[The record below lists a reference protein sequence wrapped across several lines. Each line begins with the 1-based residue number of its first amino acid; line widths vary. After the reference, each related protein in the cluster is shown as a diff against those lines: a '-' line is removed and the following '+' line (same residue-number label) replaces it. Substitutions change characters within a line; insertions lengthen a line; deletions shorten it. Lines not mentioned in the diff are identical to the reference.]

1 MKGFW
6 LEMLPRFGVG
16 FAAGFLPWLVYRY
29 PQQAASLVGWLR
41 ALPQGVLP
49 TFTVAIFL
57 TSGGFMWRKAL
68 AATASAE
75 KPTVPVGWLSPVPK
89 WSLISGLSV
98 GIAVA
103 ACFSGDKEIFSIA
116 ATFSLCSLFVVW
128 MACQIQDTMNRSLQD
143 DKKTRSESI
152 RKATRL
158 MYFGITSIIAAVAGA
173 ICLHA

>member
-16 FAAGFLPWLVYRY
+16 FAAGFLPWLIYRY
-29 PQQAASLVGWLR
+29 PQQAASSLGKLLELSPW
-41 ALPQGVLP
+41 VLP
-49 TFTVAIFL
+49 TFTVGIFL
-57 TSGGFMWRKAL
+57 ASEGLLWRKAL
-68 AATASAE
+68 AATALPGT
-75 KPTVPVGWLSPVPK
+75 PTVPVGWLSPVPK

-128 MACQIQDTMNRSLQD
+128 MVCQIQDTMNRSLQD
-143 DKKTRSESI
+143 DKKTRSESF
-152 RKATRL
+152 RKATSL
-158 MYFGITSIIAAVAGA
+158 TYFGITSIIAAVAGA